1 MKKVLFQNQLEKA
14 HNGTVLVARI
24 LIGETDD
31 GYQVAWEEEHGEGGR
46 REIWY
51 EGASWEELNAVF
63 RYRVMQKRSDGFV
76 PLLEGLPG
84 MLDERAS
91 FFRTR
96 PNLLHFYS
104 EQNANEALLQE
115 LRAWRRSKAADE
127 RKSPYFVADNRL
139 LSMIS
144 AFVPQTLEELRQLP
158 GVGEFK
164 ATNYGAEILEMTAKF
179 PRTAGF
185 PLDWVERK
193 VDPEAFTLWMWKQK
207 EQKYRAELERLM
219 TKRRALKAIG
229 EGCGVDELSKRMS
242 MSKRHAVA
250 LVERLAEEGYDVSPL
265 LDKECGGISDQ
276 ERRRVLDAFAR
287 LGDKLLKPVYT
298 SVYEGQDSDARETEA
313 RYLRLRLLR
322 LVHRLQ
328 SEDGRQAG

>member
-1 MKKVLFQNQLEKA
+1 MKVLFQNQLEKA
-14 HNGTVLVARI
+14 HNGEVLVARVV
-24 LIGETDD
+24 IGETDG
-31 GYQVAWEEEHGEGGR
+31 GYRAAWEEDHGEGGK

-51 EGASWEELNAVF
+51 EGTSWEELNAVF

-84 MLDERAS
+84 IWDERSS

-104 EQNANEALLQE
+104 ERYANEELLQE
-115 LRAWRRSKAADE
+115 LRAWRRRRAADE

-144 AFVPQTLEELRQLP
+144 AFVPQTMEELRQLP

-164 ATNYGAEILEMTAKF
+164 AAHYGAEVLQITAKYE
-179 PRTAGF
+179 RKTGF
-185 PLDWVERK
+185 PLDWVERE
-193 VDPEAFTLWMWKQK
+193 VDPDAFTVWMWKQK
-207 EQKYRAELERLM
+207 EQKYRAEFDRLM
-219 TKRRALKAIG
+219 TKRKALKAIG
-229 EGCGVDELSKRMS
+229 EGCGVDELCGRMS

-250 LVERLAEEGYDVSPL
+250 LVERLAEEGCDVSPL
-265 LDKECGGISDQ
+265 LDKECGGIPDQ
-276 ERRRVLDAFAR
+276 ERRRALDAFAR
-287 LGDKLLKPVYT
+287 LGDKLLKPVYA
-298 SVYEGQDSDARETEA
+298 SVYEGQASDSQETEA

-322 LVHRLQ
+322 LVHRMQ
-328 SEDGRQAG
+328 SETGRQVG